1 MMTRT
6 NDRTVYDSE
15 GQIVCRPLVPLGPS
29 EGTENTSDKRP
40 TLRGIAVTHFVRPEN
55 ERLSNS

>member
-15 GQIVCRPLVPLGPS
+15 GQLVCRPLIPLAPA
-29 EGTENTSDKRP
+29 ETDEETDKRP
-40 TLRGIAVTHFVRPEN
+40 TLRGIAVTHFTRPEN
-55 ERLSNS
+55 ER